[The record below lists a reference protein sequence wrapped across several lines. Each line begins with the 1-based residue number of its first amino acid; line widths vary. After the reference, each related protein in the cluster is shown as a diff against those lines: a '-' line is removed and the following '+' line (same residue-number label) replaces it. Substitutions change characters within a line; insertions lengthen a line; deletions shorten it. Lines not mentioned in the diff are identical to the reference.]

1 MDVQKLVGIF
11 KSLCSRLSWR
21 LGSAHCFWRE
31 WILPVPGVLS
41 WLMSFVCSWS
51 ESCCTSRGIA
61 IVMLSTQNWLE
72 MHMRR
77 ISGFLFCC
85 YFCLPF
91 YSGFRARFESTELD
105 MGKNVDL
112 TMVLFPEKC
121 KHCWGDYVCVRER
134 NDAPDRGRKRVELTC
149 STLWGQK
156 YWLIFW
162 RTVSVGAWNIY
173 LHHGVL
179 QKEAFWAYLQA
190 AKSPNEAMHAALG
203 MQLEWL

>member
-1 MDVQKLVGIF
+1 MKLRLWFYGAMDVQKLVGIF

-31 WILPVPGVLS
+31 WILPLPGVPS

-51 ESCCTSRGIA
+51 ESCCTSQGIA
-61 IVMLSTQNWLE
+61 IVMSTQNWLE

-121 KHCWGDYVCVRER
+121 KHCWGDCVCVRER
-134 NDAPDRGRKRVELTC
+134 EMMLQREKEGGTDLQHSMGPKVLINILENSFCRCLKYLFPSWSVTKRSFLGI
-149 STLWGQK
+149 SAGSK
-156 YWLIFW
+156 
-162 RTVSVGAWNIY
+162 
-173 LHHGVL
+173 
-179 QKEAFWAYLQA
+179 
-190 AKSPNEAMHAALG
+190 KS
-203 MQLEWL
+203 